1 MASDKSS
8 GDKGRRLLHEG
19 TSGFGLGVPAPR
31 APVAPPPAAQPPPA
45 VATPRS
51 GWTQPNT
58 VIPLG
63 VTSVVVA
70 ALVAAGIAAG
80 AMQPVWHFLNFY
92 TGVFALVALSVS
104 VMIGLAA
111 ADQLVLAPRQ
121 RLLAQAVHRA
131 AAFTA
136 VAMLVV
142 HIICKVI
149 ADRAT
154 AIDAFVPFL
163 NAHRTFAVGLGTLAA
178 YLMIAVTA
186 SGIVRARFAGRT
198 RPWLWRTLHAVAYVS
213 WPVAIIHGL
222 AAGRSAAGWVT
233 LSYIFCVLAVALAL
247 PARLVTR
254 ARAGRQR

>member
-1 MASDKSS
+1 MVEASGHRPED
-8 GDKGRRLLHEG
+8 GGPRRRRLLHEG

-31 APVAPPPAAQPPPA
+31 APVTPPAGAPPI
-45 VATPRS
+45 TRPRS
-51 GWTQPNT
+51 AWRQPNT
-58 VIPLG
+58 VIPLS
-63 VTSVVVA
+63 VTTVVVVA
-70 ALVAAGIAAG
+70 LAAAGIVAG
-80 AMQPVWHFLNFY
+80 AMRPVWHFLNFY
-92 TGVFALVALSVS
+92 TGVFALVALSIS

-111 ADQLVLAPRQ
+111 ADQLVLPPR
-121 RLLAQAVHRA
+121 RRVLAQAVHRA

-142 HIICKVI
+142 HIICKVV
-149 ADRAT
+149 AAKAA

-163 NAHRTFAVGLGTLAA
+163 DRHRTFAVGLGTIAA
-178 YLMIAVTA
+178 YLMILVTV

-222 AAGRSAAGWVT
+222 AAGRSAATWVT

-247 PARLVTR
+247 PARLVTK
-254 ARAGRQR
+254 ARR

>member
-1 MASDKSS
+1 VASGRSS
-8 GDKGRRLLHEG
+8 GDKGRRLQHEG

-31 APVAPPPAAQPPPA
+31 APAGPPPVPRPPPP
-45 VATPRS
+45 VVTPRS

-63 VTSVVVA
+63 VTSVMVV
-70 ALVAAGIAAG
+70 ALVAAGIVAG

-92 TGVFALVALSVS
+92 TGVFALVALSIS

-121 RLLAQAVHRA
+121 RLLAQAIHRA

-136 VAMLVV
+136 VAMLLV
-142 HIICKVI
+142 HIICKII

-154 AIDAFVPFL
+154 PIDAFVPFV
-163 NAHRTFAVGLGTLAA
+163 NTHRTVAVGFGTLAA
-178 YLMIAVTA
+178 YLMILVTA

-198 RPWLWRTLHAVAYVS
+198 RPWLWRTLHAIAYVS

-222 AAGRSAAGWVT
+222 AAGRSAAGWVG
-233 LSYIFCVLAVALAL
+233 LSYIFCVLAVTLAL
-247 PARLVTR
+247 PARFVTR